1 MIFCRGVTPV
11 ASQRI
16 PGIDGILDF
25 GNVSG
30 FNRRQ
35 CVRDWSGILCERFWE
50 RGLGMGLGNGIWER
64 GLGTGTRSLSLS
76 KCRTCL
82 RQAQAPH
89 TDSEL

>member
-25 GNVSG
+25 GDVSG

-35 CVRDWSGILCERFWE
+35 CVRDWSGILLERSGKRYSGKPDGFA
-50 RGLGMGLGNGIWER
+50 
-64 GLGTGTRSLSLS
+64 GTP
-76 KCRTCL
+76 K
-82 RQAQAPH
+82 
-89 TDSEL
+89 